1 MAHRADAMGL
11 LSDPGRAIAEAGCKQ
26 EDISTGKTMVAD
38 DDAPTLPSPETKR
51 WTVAHK
57 AAVIEGVRQG
67 LLTIEE
73 ACQRYNLTMDEYR
86 AWERDFDSHGRA
98 GLRATRVG
106 IYRKA
111 PRTR

>member
-1 MAHRADAMGL
+1 
-11 LSDPGRAIAEAGCKQ
+11 
-26 EDISTGKTMVAD
+26 MVAD
-38 DDAPTLPSPETKR
+38 DDAPTLPSPETVR
-51 WTVAHK
+51 WTPGRK

-86 AWERDFDSHGRA
+86 AWERDFDSHGKY
-98 GLRATRVG
+98 GLRTTRVG
-106 IYRKA
+106 FYRKS